1 MKDKEVVNKQ
11 LRNNEYFRKQFEVD
25 YLYQQSKKGVY
36 FYNLIDRIIDTDNI
50 RLAYRNIKSNDGSKT
65 PGLSGRNL
73 TYIANMPLRIFLK
86 NIIRMIKYYQPS
98 IIRQKSIPKA
108 NGKMRN
114 LGIKEPEDKI
124 VEQSILQILDP
135 IMQAKFHNNS
145 NGFIKGRSC
154 HRAISQMINYIVKD
168 KLYYVVDIDIKGFF
182 DNVNHGKLIKQ
193 LWSLGIRDKKLLSII
208 SKMLK
213 AEIFEV
219 GIPDKGTPQG
229 GILSPLLANVYL
241 NELDWWLD
249 SKEAMGIKFV
259 RYADDFKILCPSYN
273 IAKKMLEK
281 TKEWLYERLKLEVS
295 EEKTKIVNL
304 KRNYSEFLG
313 FKIKIK
319 ETKGKIKI
327 VSHMKDKAKINC
339 KEKVKKQL
347 RIIKQNISNPKK
359 LEEEINQYN
368 SIVRGIHNYY
378 DDATMICVDLKEINR
393 IVSNYIG
400 WNFRECL
407 ESKKIENPV
416 SIIKKYGKDKKFP
429 LIRGHPL
436 IPIGRIWYDVNKRT
450 NDNINYYEESSRN
463 AFHKNLGIYNEFM
476 FDSILNNPLLDES
489 VELNDNIIPKFCGQ
503 LGKCSITGK
512 EFMDINK
519 LKVVKIH
526 ENKFSN
532 KYNNII
538 LVESKVYELIK
549 KEKVDDIIEI
559 EQLVY
564 GLNKSQLEKINKI
577 RKENNR
583 PLISLYSL

>member
-11 LRNNEYFRKQFEVD
+11 LRNNEYFRKQFEAD
-25 YLYQQSKKGVY
+25 YLYQQSKKGVN
-36 FYNLIDRIIDTDNI
+36 FYNLIDRISDKDNI
-50 RLAYRNIKSNDGSKT
+50 RLAYRNIKSNTGSRT
-65 PGLSGRNL
+65 PGLSGRSL

-86 NIIRMIKYYQPS
+86 NTKRMIKYYRPG
-98 IIRQKSIPKA
+98 IIRKVGIPKA
-108 NGKMRN
+108 NGKIRN

-135 IMQAKFHNNS
+135 IIQAKFHNNS

-168 KLYYVVDIDIKGFF
+168 KLYFVVDIDIKGFF

-193 LWSLGIRDKKLLSII
+193 LWSLGIRDKELLSII

-213 AEIFEV
+213 AEIFKV

-249 SKEAMGIKFV
+249 SKETMGIRFV
-259 RYADDFKILCPSYN
+259 RYADDFKILCPNYY
-273 IAKKMLEK
+273 IAKKMLIK
-281 TKEWLYERLKLEVS
+281 TKEWLHKRLKLEVS

-319 ETKGKIKI
+319 ETKGKTKI
-327 VSHMKDKAKINC
+327 VSHMKDKAKANC

-347 RIIKQNISNPKK
+347 RIIKQNIGNPKK

-378 DDATMICVDLKEINR
+378 DDATMIYVDLKEINK

-407 ESKKIENPV
+407 EYKEIENPV
-416 SIIKKYGKDKKFP
+416 AITEKYGKDKKFP

-436 IPIGRIWYDVNKRT
+436 IPIGRIRYDVNKRI
-450 NDNINYYEESSRN
+450 NDSINYYKESSRN
-463 AFHKNLGIYNEFM
+463 TFYKNLGIYNEFM
-476 FDSILNNPLLDES
+476 FDYILNNPLLDES
-489 VELNDNIIPKFCGQ
+489 VELNDNIIPRFCGQ
-503 LGKCSITGK
+503 LGKCNITGK

-519 LKVVKIH
+519 LKIVKIH

-559 EQLVY
+559 EELVY
-564 GLNKSQLEKINKI
+564 GLNKLQLEKINKI

-583 PLISLYSL
+583 PLISL